1 MTLTAPEA
9 RRVSSALPLQ
19 MLGWLVIG
27 LVLALVWPSF
37 AASLQPIGTA
47 FIEAIRMIIIPLIVA
62 SVTLGTYKMGRD
74 IRQLGRVA
82 VIAFG
87 WFYFATFCAIVIA
100 LVLDGIFHPGV
111 GVDLVPTGKI
121 PPNLAVSIDWVKFLL
136 DLIPSNI
143 VNVMA
148 QQKLL
153 PTLVFSVL
161 FGVALAGIG
170 PPAKSVV
177 DLLEAIMATMF
188 RLTQWIIALSP
199 LAILAIMAYLFATQ
213 GLSAVLG
220 LAKLIGLMYVGLA
233 IEIAIFCA
241 MMAGMG
247 DRPLAIL
254 GRILEPL
261 LLAFTTRS
269 SEVTLPVHMRILR
282 QMGIPNKI
290 VSVVLPLGYSFNQ
303 DGSILY
309 QALAVT
315 FMAEA
320 YNVALGWSE
329 LLTILITVMIA
340 SKGGANIPSGSLVIL
355 ATVLSAIGLP
365 VEAIA
370 LVAGV
375 DAFMDMG
382 RTAVNVLGNTV
393 ATKMVTRFGGR
404 AAMDDELPEVRS
416 GATIL

>member
-1 MTLTAPEA
+1 MTVAAADTS
-9 RRVSSALPLQ
+9 RVSLTLPLE
-19 MLGWLVIG
+19 MFAGLVIG
-27 LVLALVWPSF
+27 LVLALVWPTF

-82 VIAFG
+82 AISFG

-100 LVLDGIFHPGV
+100 LILDGIFHPGV
-111 GVDLVPTGKI
+111 GIGLVPTGKI

-143 VNVMA
+143 VDVVA
-148 QQKLL
+148 QQRLL

-170 PPAKSVV
+170 PQARPVV
-177 DLLEAIMATMF
+177 DLLEGIMAAMF

-199 LAILAIMAYLFATQ
+199 LAILAIMAFLFATQ

-220 LAKLIGLMYVGLA
+220 LAKLIGLMYLGLA

-241 MMAGMG
+241 MLAGMG
-247 DRPLAIL
+247 DRPFAVFR
-254 GRILEPL
+254 RILEPL

-269 SEVTLPVHMRILR
+269 SEVTLPVHMKIL
-282 QMGIPNKI
+282 QEMGIPNKI

-309 QALAVT
+309 QPLAVPS
-315 FMAEA
+315 MAEP
-320 YNVALGWSE
+320 YTLTLGWPE
-329 LLTILITVMIA
+329 LLTILITVLIA
-340 SKGGANIPSGSLVIL
+340 SRGGANIPSGSLVIL
-355 ATVLSAIGLP
+355 ATVLTATGLP

-393 ATKMVTRFGGR
+393 ATKLVTRFGGR
-404 AAMDDELPEVRS
+404 AAVEEDVPLPAER
-416 GATIL
+416 AA

>member
-1 MTLTAPEA
+1 VAIEQTS
-9 RRVSSALPLQ
+9 RSGRISFALPLQ
-19 MLGWLVIG
+19 MLAGLLIG
-27 LVLALVWPSF
+27 LVLALLWPSF
-37 AASLQPIGTA
+37 AAALQPIGTA
-47 FIEAIRMIIIPLIVA
+47 FIEAIRMIIIPLLVA
-62 SVTLGTYKMGRD
+62 SVTLGTYKMGAD

-82 VIAFG
+82 VVSFG
-87 WFYFATFCAIVIA
+87 WFYFASFCAIVIA
-100 LVLDGIFHPGV
+100 LVLDGLFHPGR

-121 PPNLAVSIDWVKFLL
+121 PANLAVSIDWVKFLL

-143 VNVMA
+143 VAVMA
-148 QQKLL
+148 SGKLL

-170 PPAKSVV
+170 ERAKPMV
-177 DLLEAIMATMF
+177 DVLEAILHAMF
-188 RLTQWIIALSP
+188 RLTRWIIALSP
-199 LAILAIMAYLFATQ
+199 LAILAIMGFLFATQ
-213 GLSAVLG
+213 GLTAVLALG
-220 LAKLIGLMYVGLA
+220 KLIGLMYVGLA
-233 IEIAIFCA
+233 IEIGLFWMILKA
-241 MMAGMG
+241 MG
-247 DRPLAIL
+247 DRPLQTFRA
-254 GRILEPL
+254 ILEPL

-269 SEVTLPVHMRILR
+269 SEVTLPVHMEILER
-282 QMGIPNKI
+282 MGIPNKI

-309 QALAVT
+309 QTLAVT

-320 YNVALGWSE
+320 YNVALGWPE
-329 LLTILITVMIA
+329 LLTILITVLIA

-393 ATKMVTRFGGR
+393 ATKLVTRFGGR
-404 AAMDDELPEVRS
+404 AAIEQDMPAPVGS
-416 GATIL
+416 AA

>member
-1 MTLTAPEA
+1 MNDASPGTT
-9 RRVSSALPLQ
+9 RVSLALPIQ
-19 MLGWLVIG
+19 MFAGLVIG
-27 LVLALVWPSF
+27 LILALAWPSF

-47 FIEAIRMIIIPLIVA
+47 FVEAIRMIIIPLIVS

-82 VIAFG
+82 AVAFG

-111 GVDLVPTGKI
+111 GVGLVPTGKI

-170 PPAKSVV
+170 PQARPVV
-177 DLLEAIMATMF
+177 DLLEAIMAAMF
-188 RLTQWIIALSP
+188 RLTRWIIALSP
-199 LAILAIMAYLFATQ
+199 LAILAIMAFLFATQ
-213 GLSAVLG
+213 GLGAVLG

-233 IEIAIFCA
+233 IEIGIFCLIL
-241 MMAGMG
+241 AGMG
-247 DRPLAIL
+247 DRPLRVFH
-254 GRILEPL
+254 RILEPL

-269 SEVTLPVHMRILR
+269 SEVTLPVHMKIL
-282 QMGIPNKI
+282 QEMGIPNKI

-303 DGSILY
+303 DGSSLY
-309 QALAVT
+309 LSLAVT
-315 FMAEA
+315 FIVEA
-320 YNVALGWSE
+320 HGIHLDWPTMLSIIVTGLITTKGMGNVGGGGLVAATTVIVALG
-329 LLTILITVMIA
+329 
-340 SKGGANIPSGSLVIL
+340 
-355 ATVLSAIGLP
+355 LP
-365 VEAIA
+365 AEAIA
-370 LVAGV
+370 IIAGIDV
-375 DAFMDMG
+375 FMDMG
-382 RTAVNVLGNTV
+382 RTTVNVMGNTV
-393 ATKMVTRFGGR
+393 AVLLVRRFGGVTDD
-404 AAMDDELPEVRS
+404 AALPASQAASDD
-416 GATIL
+416 

>member
-1 MTLTAPEA
+1 MTLAAPET
-9 RRVSSALPLQ
+9 RRVSPALPLQ
-19 MLGWLVIG
+19 MFGGLVIG

-161 FGVALAGIG
+161 LSRS
-170 PPAKSVV
+170 PA
-177 DLLEAIMATMF
+177 
-188 RLTQWIIALSP
+188 
-199 LAILAIMAYLFATQ
+199 
-213 GLSAVLG
+213 SASKP
-220 LAKLIGLMYVGLA
+220 A
-233 IEIAIFCA
+233 
-241 MMAGMG
+241 
-247 DRPLAIL
+247 
-254 GRILEPL
+254 
-261 LLAFTTRS
+261 RS
-269 SEVTLPVHMRILR
+269 STCWKQSWRR
-282 QMGIPNKI
+282 C
-290 VSVVLPLGYSFNQ
+290 S
-303 DGSILY
+303 D
-309 QALAVT
+309 
-315 FMAEA
+315 
-320 YNVALGWSE
+320 
-329 LLTILITVMIA
+329 
-340 SKGGANIPSGSLVIL
+340 
-355 ATVLSAIGLP
+355 
-365 VEAIA
+365 
-370 LVAGV
+370 
-375 DAFMDMG
+375 
-382 RTAVNVLGNTV
+382 
-393 ATKMVTRFGGR
+393 
-404 AAMDDELPEVRS
+404 
-416 GATIL
+416 